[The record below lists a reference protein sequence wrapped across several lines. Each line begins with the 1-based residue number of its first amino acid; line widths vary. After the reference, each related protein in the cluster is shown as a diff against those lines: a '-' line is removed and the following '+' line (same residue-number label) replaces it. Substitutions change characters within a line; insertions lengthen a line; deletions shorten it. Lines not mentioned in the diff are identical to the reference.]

1 LGLILSDLL
10 SLECRTCGDEAK
22 PVSFISTTSVIRLAL
37 RIAVGEGDS
46 LGADD
51 GFGLSMSALC
61 RLKLIGD
68 RGNGDSD
75 EATVLIVLALLA
87 LFAAVKSIDFSGV

>member
-1 LGLILSDLL
+1 M
-10 SLECRTCGDEAK
+10 
-22 PVSFISTTSVIRLAL
+22 FTTSVIRLAL

-46 LGADD
+46 SHGGDD
-51 GFGLSMSALC
+51 GFGLSMSALS

-75 EATVLIVLALLA
+75 EATVLIVLALLV